1 MTTQHSLRQSPGGS
15 QAQWWQVIANS
26 LSLRAVAVHLMT
38 FIITILGLL
47 FVTFF
52 IGRIMPIDP
61 VLVIL
66 GDRASPEAYA
76 RVHAELG
83 LDSPVF
89 IQFLE
94 YLGKIAQG
102 DFGTSVLT
110 SQSVT
115 TDISVYL
122 PATLELAL
130 AGTLIGIF
138 VGVPLGIISALRQN
152 SWLDQCVRVVALMG
166 YSIPIFWLGL
176 VSLLIFYMKLDWVAG
191 VGRLDTAYEYI
202 IERKTGFIMIDAVIH
217 GQWDILFN
225 FFSHLILPAS
235 LLGYLSM
242 AYITRMTRAFMLE
255 QLSQEY
261 ITTAR
266 VKGLSE
272 LRVTWHAFRNTL
284 AQLTTVIAL
293 SFAHLLE
300 GAVLTE
306 TVFAW
311 PGLGLY
317 ITNALFGADM
327 NAVLAGTTVIGV
339 CFVALNVLADVLGTF
354 FDPRTRGKQ
363 V

>member
-1 MTTQHSLRQSPGGS
+1 MVTF
-15 QAQWWQVIANS
+15 
-26 LSLRAVAVHLMT
+26 AV
-38 FIITILGLL
+38 TILGLL
-47 FVTFF
+47 FVTFY
-52 IGRIMPIDP
+52 IGRVMPIDP

-66 GDRASPEAYA
+66 GDRASPEVYQ
-76 RVHAELG
+76 RVYAELG
-83 LDSPVF
+83 LDKPIF
-89 IQFLE
+89 MQFLS
-94 YLGKIAQG
+94 YLGNIAQG

-110 SQSVT
+110 SQSVIK
-115 TDISVYL
+115 DIAVYL

-130 AGTLIGIF
+130 AGTLIGILL
-138 VGVPLGIISALRQN
+138 GVPLGIISALRQN
-152 SWLDQCVRVVALMG
+152 SWLDQCVRVIALMG

-176 VSLLIFYMKLDWVAG
+176 VSLLIFYVKLGWVSG

-202 IERKTGFIMIDAVIH
+202 IERQTGFILIDAAIH
-217 GQWDILFN
+217 GQWNIFFN
-225 FFSHLILPAS
+225 FLSHLVLPAA

-293 SFAHLLE
+293 SFAQLLE

-339 CFVALNVLADVLGTF
+339 CFVALNVLADALGTF
-354 FDPRTRGKQ
+354 FDPRTRSRRQ
-363 V
+363 

>member
-1 MTTQHSLRQSPGGS
+1 MVSPSSLTQPPG
-15 QAQWWQVIANS
+15 QPAAHW
-26 LSLRAVAVHLMT
+26 LRAVNNRLNLGALAVHLAT
-38 FIITILGLL
+38 FAVTILGLL

-52 IGRIMPIDP
+52 IGRVMPIDP

-66 GDRASPEAYA
+66 GDRASPDVYA

-83 LDSPVF
+83 LDQP
-89 IQFLE
+89 IAMQFLS
-94 YLGKIAQG
+94 YLGKVFQG

-110 SQSVT
+110 SQSVI

-138 VGVPLGIISALRQN
+138 LGVPLGVISALRQN
-152 SWLDQCVRVVALMG
+152 SWLDQCVRVIALMG

-176 VSLLIFYMKLDWVAG
+176 VSLLVFYVKLGWVAG

-202 IERKTGFIMIDAVIH
+202 IERQTGFIMIDAIIH
-217 GQWDILFN
+217 GQWEILFN
-225 FFSHLILPAS
+225 FLSHLVLPAS

-255 QLSQEY
+255 QLNQEY
-261 ITTAR
+261 IITAR

-272 LRVTWHAFRNTL
+272 WRITWHAFRNTL

-339 CFVALNVLADVLGTF
+339 CFVALNVLADALGTF
-354 FDPRTRGKQ
+354 FDPRTRRKRP
-363 V
+363 